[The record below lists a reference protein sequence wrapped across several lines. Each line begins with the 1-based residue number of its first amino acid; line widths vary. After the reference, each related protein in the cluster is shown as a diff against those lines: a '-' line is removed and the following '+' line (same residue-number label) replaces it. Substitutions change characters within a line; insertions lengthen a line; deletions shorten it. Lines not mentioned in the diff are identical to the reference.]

1 MKMTELVT
9 TIEAN
14 GKGVRAF
21 GECGRQARDRIAGN
35 PDQAAAYFLLAVA
48 TDRFVDT
55 YDDQPLLAPRAD
67 DEFLTFKKYVEQ
79 FEKAREN
86 GSDAEML
93 KALNEVSKQI
103 AENWLRRTEV

>member
-21 GECGRQARDRIAGN
+21 GECGRQARDRIAEN

-48 TDRFVDT
+48 ADRFVDT

-67 DEFLTFKKYVEQ
+67 DEFLIFKNYVEQ
-79 FEKAREN
+79 FEKARES
-86 GSDAEML
+86 GSDDAML
-93 KALNEVSKQI
+93 KALNDVSRQI
-103 AENWLRRTEV
+103 AEHRLHRTEV